1 MNVRPDLIRVNCS
14 CGEMVRYLQRSLS
27 QRGLRVLATF
37 DLREARS
44 SLEDCLCPYHGTAD
58 CDCQMIVLLVY
69 GEATAPTTLTLHG
82 NDGQTLISL
91 SDDPGRGPHP
101 LIQAAVEGAVKD
113 STAGEGL

>member
-1 MNVRPDLIRVNCS
+1 MNSPTIIASVQCCCSEALRRVV
-14 CGEMVRYLQRSLS
+14 GALTR
-27 QRGLRVLATF
+27 RGLRALETF
-37 DLREARS
+37 DLQDARTANA
-44 SLEDCLCPYHGTAD
+44 DCACPHHGTAQ

-101 LIQAAVEGAVKD
+101 LIQAAVEEAIRDTG
-113 STAGEGL
+113 AGEGL